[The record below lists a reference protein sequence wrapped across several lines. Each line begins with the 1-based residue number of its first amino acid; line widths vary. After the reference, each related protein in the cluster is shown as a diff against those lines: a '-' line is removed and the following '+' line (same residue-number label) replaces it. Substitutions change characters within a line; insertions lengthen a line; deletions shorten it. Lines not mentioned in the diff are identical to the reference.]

1 MKFRI
6 FGFSKIF
13 CFYHILSKIGDKI
26 RVSEAVPQYM
36 RTAAILDKDL
46 DELIKNIKNSFL
58 KHFESYSKEQ
68 SEKEQTNADKLV
80 KSCESELRAKLR
92 KTEPRIQFLEL
103 NVGAVRYYQEISF
116 TSGLNR
122 KLLKNVF

>member
-1 MKFRI
+1 
-6 FGFSKIF
+6 
-13 CFYHILSKIGDKI
+13 
-26 RVSEAVPQYM
+26 M

-58 KHFESYSKEQ
+58 THFESYSKEQ

-80 KSCESELRAKLR
+80 KSCEFELRAKLR

-103 NVGAVRYYQEISF
+103 NVAAVRYYQENYF

-122 KLLKNVF
+122 NLLKNAFYEDIYLKS

>member
-1 MKFRI
+1 MVEF
-6 FGFSKIF
+6 
-13 CFYHILSKIGDKI
+13 LSKIGDKI

-58 KHFESYSKEQ
+58 THFESYSKEQ

-80 KSCESELRAKLR
+80 KSCEFELRAKLR

-103 NVGAVRYYQEISF
+103 NVGAVR
-116 TSGLNR
+116 
-122 KLLKNVF
+122 